1 MKEQEKQKRRLLNHS
16 SPQISS
22 NKTIKKM
29 KDIVVSVEM
38 FADIVE
44 QLIEA

>member
-1 MKEQEKQKRRLLNHS
+1 MKEQEKQKRLLNHS